1 MMYSACKLNKFL
13 PYSAGIEKLKD
24 ILILALS
31 YMTCLFLCS
40 WKIIESLVTTFQCE
54 TMAWPIFTHV
64 LVRGERILSGP
75 LPLCAGKLS

>member
-1 MMYSACKLNKFL
+1 
-13 PYSAGIEKLKD
+13 
-24 ILILALS
+24 
-31 YMTCLFLCS
+31 MTCLFLCS

-64 LVRGERILSGP
+64 LVRGEQILSGP